1 MGSKTLAEQL
11 SIDENDAVNFM
22 DSFKNTYP
30 GIKTFIVDSVQ
41 ACQRDG
47 YVETL
52 MGRKRYLPHINDTNG
67 GLKGEETYWK
77 LCVYV
82 CVC

>member
-1 MGSKTLAEQL
+1 MGSKTLADQL

-30 GIKTFIVDSVQ
+30 GIKKFIADCIQ
-41 ACQRDG
+41 ACHRNG

-52 MGRKRYLPHINDTNG
+52 MGRRRYLPHIQESNTS
-67 GLKGEETYWK
+67 LKGNKTYNK
-77 LCVYV
+77 KQN
-82 CVC
+82 